1 MFTTCVM
8 LHNINFS
15 PPMEGTIYGKWMLIG
30 LASARLLATSSQ
42 LVAYLFLPDEG
53 RSHFDGC
60 HYALRSALLETHEED
75 SENGFYELR
84 RKLVNHYYYLANLIP
99 YQIEWLN

>member
-1 MFTTCVM
+1 MT
-8 LHNINFS
+8 N
-15 PPMEGTIYGKWMLIG
+15 
-30 LASARLLATSSQ
+30 ARRFCLNPS
-42 LVAYLFLPDEG
+42 
-53 RSHFDGC
+53 
-60 HYALRSALLETHEED
+60 ETHEED